1 MYLGLDMPK
10 RLFRKNLEILFLSEN
25 SRKLVQ
31 TLSNVK
37 LSINPAASRSDWMRR
52 CSICSKYV

>member
-1 MYLGLDMPK
+1 MPK
-10 RLFRKNLEILFLSEN
+10 RVFRKNLEILFLSED

-37 LSINPAASRSDWMRR
+37 LSINPALPEVTECGVA
-52 CSICSKYV
+52 

>member
-37 LSINPAASRSDWMRR
+37 LSINPAASRSD
-52 CSICSKYV
+52 